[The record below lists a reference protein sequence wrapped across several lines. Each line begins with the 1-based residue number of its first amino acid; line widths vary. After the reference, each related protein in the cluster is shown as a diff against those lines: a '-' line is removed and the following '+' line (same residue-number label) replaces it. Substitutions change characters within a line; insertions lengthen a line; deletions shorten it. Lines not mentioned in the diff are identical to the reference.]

1 MSRLLF
7 LDGWRRVLADA
18 LIIAVIAVGAIDA
31 RGAKGAGLIAIGAIV
46 GVTLT
51 LRVHLPR
58 GGSIPMGHAVV
69 IAAAFQFDSAPFAA
83 MCIVALAVGRGLD
96 AMFDRRDWS
105 DRRVVATV
113 VGMVAAG
120 LVAAAVH
127 PHLPARSSDGWA
139 QAALLS
145 LLAIGLAHVAV
156 DVAFEHRS
164 YGWSL
169 RGAAP
174 VYVSLVCS
182 AALIGMAHGWLLVF
196 AALPLA
202 ITWYS
207 FERYSA
213 ARRAYEQTIQALG
226 IVPELA
232 GHVGIGHGERTAS
245 YARALADQLELPTD
259 AREHVV
265 MAARLHHVGHVA
277 VPDCTDTKPAIED
290 AVVASASGRIL
301 RDSGFLPE
309 IADLVESLGAPDER
323 DVVVATLRVASAFD
337 DLVGED
343 DARAWGA
350 LAILQSRSEGP
361 AWQTTVGALGTL
373 LDRGD
378 EVVTSAIAEG
388 APLTAAA
395 AAAASGVLDR

>member
-1 MSRLLF
+1 MSGP
-7 LDGWRRVLADA
+7 DTLALVA
-18 LIIAVIAVGAIDA
+18 LGAV
-31 RGAKGAGLIAIGAIV
+31 V

-51 LRVHLPR
+51 LRIQLPM

-69 IAAAFQFDSAPFAA
+69 IAMAFHLDAGPYAAACA
-83 MCIVALAVGRGLD
+83 IALATGRWLS
-96 AMFDRRDWS
+96 AEVRREQWS
-105 DRRVVATV
+105 GRQVATSV
-113 VGMVAAG
+113 AGMVAAG
-120 LVAAAVH
+120 LAAAAFH
-127 PHLPARSSDGWA
+127 PHLPARDGDGWA
-139 QAALLS
+139 QAALLT

-156 DVAFEHRS
+156 DVVLERRRS
-164 YGWSL
+164 RWSW
-169 RGAAP
+169 RGAMP
-174 VYVSLVCS
+174 VYVSLLSS
-182 AALIGMAHGWLLVF
+182 AALLGMASDWLLVF
-196 AALPLA
+196 AALPLV

-213 ARRAYEQTIQALG
+213 ARRTYEQTIQALG

-232 GHVGIGHGERTAS
+232 GHVGIGHSERTAA
-245 YARALADQLELPTD
+245 YAGMLADVLELPLD

-277 VPDCTDTKPAIED
+277 VPDCKDTKPAIED

-323 DVVVATLRVASAFD
+323 DVVVATLRLASSFD

-343 DARAWGA
+343 EERARGA
-350 LAILQSRSEGP
+350 LAILQSRDEGP
-361 AWQTTVGALGTL
+361 AWETVVDGLRDL
-373 LDRGD
+373 LERDAEFVRG
-378 EVVTSAIAEG
+378 AIAQG

-395 AAAASGVLDR
+395 AAAAASGALDR